1 MARAHP
7 DLPRATQVSLSK
19 TSLLQTLQLIDED
32 DQARA
37 RVLAIETRFRAKIGN
52 HVASLPPAE
61 SAFSKFSTS
70 PFVLMMYSN
79 RNSYSRIS
87 QIEGDILPAKLFS
100 SMETS
105 AGRMIEEILLPTFG
119 WECVL
124 SEMHTSN
131 SSLDGR
137 KQEGNILKVATLKSG
152 PRCLNDEMSENF
164 ADAIISH
171 VSTWAN
177 ESGVNEIDFTYGVL
191 YGTQKQ
197 SNKKDWHII
206 RNLADKLP
214 QHCFQELPRNS
225 WRCKFKH
232 SGVNVT
238 ATIRV
243 GKDWWDFL
251 GGATCLVELC
261 TALIRACVR
270 PGEADPDTQKY
281 TISDLGQIVS
291 MRHVSPSFN
300 SALLQRSQIPWLFFL
315 ARHFCDSLTE

>member
-1 MARAHP
+1 MARGHAG
-7 DLPRATQVSLSK
+7 LPRALPLRLSK
-19 TSLLQTLQLIDED
+19 TQLLDNLGRIDQNP
-32 DQARA
+32 QARQ
-37 RVLAIETRFRAKIGN
+37 RVLDIETLFRTRIGN
-52 HVASLPPAE
+52 HVASLPVAE
-61 SAFSKFSTS
+61 SVFAKFSTS
-70 PFVLMMYSN
+70 PFVLMMYSK

-105 AGRMIEEILLPTFG
+105 AGRMIEEILLPVFG
-119 WECVL
+119 WQCVL

-137 KQEGNILKVATLKSG
+137 KREGDLLKVATLKSG

-171 VSTWAN
+171 APTWAA
-177 ESGVNEIDFTYGVL
+177 EAGVAEIDFTYGVL

-206 RNLADKLP
+206 RNLAEKLP
-214 QHCFQELPRNS
+214 EGCFHELPNLR
-225 WRCKFKH
+225 WHCGFTH
-232 SGVNVT
+232 QGVRIN

-251 GGATCLVELC
+251 GGQTCLVELC
-261 TALIRACVR
+261 AALIRACVR
-270 PGEADPDTQKY
+270 PGDMDSEDQSY
-281 TISDLGQIVS
+281 TISDLAEIVS
-291 MRHVSPSFN
+291 TRSVPSTFN